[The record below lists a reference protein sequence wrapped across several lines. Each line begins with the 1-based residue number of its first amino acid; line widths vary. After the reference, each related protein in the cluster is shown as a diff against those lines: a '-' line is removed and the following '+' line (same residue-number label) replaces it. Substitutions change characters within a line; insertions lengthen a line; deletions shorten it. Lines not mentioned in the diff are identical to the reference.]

1 MMTAQNIT
9 SKHIECLLLPPRL
22 PANTSLLVALIC
34 PISTHDPMQITVAM
48 ITVEDCPAIYMI
60 HSVGVSRESASTIE
74 GKVSIVSCQL
84 QIHLHSSFLVVS
96 RLNWSMAI
104 SRWSEKG
111 LKSQIFPHP
120 VWGLFVEL
128 SCVVCCDWRG
138 LFLLFISIMA
148 WRGWWWWLVVWWRA
162 DRQRL
167 SIDLAPMKFSVQLFL
182 HSPHQCNF
190 KLSIRIMSLRTSY
203 SVKSKYNAAKWAIFC
218 LLVSLLWKPKSLIA
232 VPIDIPCAFVYCLPS
247 VATISARARRSCQP
261 IHHAYSML
269 EPTTI

>member
-22 PANTSLLVALIC
+22 PANTSLLVARIC

-111 LKSQIFPHP
+111 LKSQIFLHP

-128 SCVVCCDWRG
+128 SCVVLCCVLWLART
-138 LFLLFISIMA
+138 LFVVYIHHGVA
-148 WRGWWWWLVVWWRA
+148 WLVGFHRFGTNEIFSPTVFTYPTSMQLQVV
-162 DRQRL
+162 DSHNVLTHFLQRQVK
-167 SIDLAPMKFSVQLFL
+167 I
-182 HSPHQCNF
+182 QC
-190 KLSIRIMSLRTSY
+190 
-203 SVKSKYNAAKWAIFC
+203 SKVGHI
-218 LLVSLLWKPKSLIA
+218 LLVG
-232 VPIDIPCAFVYCLPS
+232 
-247 VATISARARRSCQP
+247 ISAVKAKVSHCSAYR
-261 IHHAYSML
+261 YSMRVCIL
-269 EPTTI
+269 FAKRCDYFR

>member
-1 MMTAQNIT
+1 
-9 SKHIECLLLPPRL
+9 
-22 PANTSLLVALIC
+22 
-34 PISTHDPMQITVAM
+34 M

-138 LFLLFISIMA
+138 LFFLFVVYIHHGVA
-148 WRGWWWWLVVWWRA
+148 WLVVMA
-162 DRQRL
+162 GGVMAGRQTATFHRFGTNE
-167 SIDLAPMKFSVQLFL
+167 IFSPTVFTFPTSMQLQVVDSHNVLTHFL
-182 HSPHQCNF
+182 QRQVKIQC
-190 KLSIRIMSLRTSY
+190 
-203 SVKSKYNAAKWAIFC
+203 SKVGHI
-218 LLVSLLWKPKSLIA
+218 LLVG
-232 VPIDIPCAFVYCLPS
+232 
-247 VATISARARRSCQP
+247 ISAVKAKVSHCSAYR
-261 IHHAYSML
+261 YSMRVCIL
-269 EPTTI
+269 FAKRCDYFR